1 MGVGTDLLER
11 LSSSLFTVC
20 FESSLK
26 PLSYAG
32 RGGYSLMAYK
42 GRLLLKWITFF
53 RLQVWLVSLPAM
65 PDSP

>member
-1 MGVGTDLLER
+1 MGVGKDLLER

-32 RGGYSLMAYK
+32 KGGYFTLERKAPPKMDN
-42 GRLLLKWITFF
+42 FF

-65 PDSP
+65 PHSP